1 MTVQAASALRQSR
14 WTASGFL
21 TDSALGRNVALRRI
35 LAAAFISSCGDRLHQ
50 VALAAL
56 ILGMTNSL
64 VSAGLVFAASMLPY
78 VLFGLPVGALVD
90 RWDRRTAMIAS
101 DLSRAAIV
109 LALPVV
115 AFISVPLVYPLLF
128 ALTCATMVFH
138 PARQAAIPDLVD
150 PDDLGQANIL
160 FQVVSYT
167 VDLAVLPV
175 AGILVALATRRLGL
189 QTGAMAIFGL
199 DAISYLASAALLLR
213 LRLAPGTASSRHSA
227 SASRL
232 REVWARAADGVRFV
246 VADKPLLTNTV
257 LLTIAPL
264 LLGSLHTLWI
274 GYAWRVTHTDTF
286 GYATIETATAAG
298 TLAGLWL
305 LPRLLRQVSVG
316 HTILA
321 GFALMGGAVA
331 LAGATPDLLIAAT
344 LAGVSGVGNMFFIVP
359 SITFV
364 QKRTPS
370 DLRGRV
376 FSVRLALTFGA
387 FALSNAVAGFLAD
400 SVTVSSLLSLV
411 GVALVATAAVGCL
424 FPSARRI

>member
-1 MTVQAASALRQSR
+1 MSIQAASAPRSR
-14 WTASGFL
+14 WSTRGLLAE
-21 TDSALGRNVALRRI
+21 SALARNADLRRI
-35 LAAAFISSCGDRLHQ
+35 LVAAFISSCGDRLHQ
-50 VALAAL
+50 VALATV
-56 ILGMTNSL
+56 ILAMTNSL
-64 VSAGLVFAASMLPY
+64 VSAGLVFAVSMLPY

-90 RWDRRTAMIAS
+90 RWDRRTAMVVS

-109 LALPVV
+109 LALPIV

-138 PARQAAIPDLVD
+138 PARQAAVPDLVD
-150 PDDLGQANIL
+150 PDDIGQANIL

-175 AGILVALATRRLGL
+175 AGVLVALATRRLGL

-199 DAISYLASAALLLR
+199 DAVSYIASAALLR
-213 LRLAPGTASSRHSA
+213 HVRVARGTAPTQQSE
-227 SASRL
+227 SRL
-232 REVWARAADGVRFV
+232 RDVWARAADGVRFLV
-246 VADKPLLTNTV
+246 SDKPLLTNTV
-257 LLTIAPL
+257 LLTVAPL

-305 LPRLLRQVSVG
+305 LPRLLRQTSVG
-316 HTILA
+316 HTILG

-331 LAGATPDLLIAAT
+331 LAGATQDVLVAAI
-344 LAGVSGVGNMFFIVP
+344 LAGLSGVGNMFFIVP
-359 SITFV
+359 SITLV
-364 QKRTPS
+364 HKRTPS

-387 FALSNAVAGFLAD
+387 FAISNGVAGFLAD
-400 SVTVSSLLSLV
+400 FVTVSSLLAVV
-411 GVALVATAAVGCL
+411 GLALVATSALGCL
-424 FPSARRI
+424 CSSARRI